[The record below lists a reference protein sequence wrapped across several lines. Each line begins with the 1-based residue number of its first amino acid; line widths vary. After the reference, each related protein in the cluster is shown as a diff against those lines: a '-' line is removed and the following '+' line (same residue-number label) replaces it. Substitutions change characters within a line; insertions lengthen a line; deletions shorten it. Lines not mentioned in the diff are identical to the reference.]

1 MQKRASKAQ
10 SKRTPRPPSVEANDD
25 NAEKMQTTAIV
36 VPKSMWSL
44 LREVAFRRAQS
55 SGGRA
60 SVSDVLRNLVESH
73 RAELE
78 KEIGKK

>member
-1 MQKRASKAQ
+1 MSK
-10 SKRTPRPPSVEANDD
+10 PPSSGTTED
-25 NAEKMQTTAIV
+25 NAEMQTTAIV
-36 VPKSMWSL
+36 VPRNMWNL

-60 SVSDVLRNLVESH
+60 SVSEVLRNLVESH

-78 KEIGKK
+78 EEVGFK

>member
-1 MQKRASKAQ
+1 MSK
-10 SKRTPRPPSVEANDD
+10 PPSSGTTED
-25 NAEKMQTTAIV
+25 NAEMQTTAIV
-36 VPKSMWSL
+36 VPRNMWNL

-60 SVSDVLRNLVESH
+60 SVSEVLRNLVESH

-78 KEIGKK
+78 KEVEFK

>member
-1 MQKRASKAQ
+1 MSKRTSKAQ
-10 SKRTPRPPSVEANDD
+10 SKQLSKPSPGGTGEDI
-25 NAEKMQTTAIV
+25 AEMQTTAIV
-36 VPKSMWSL
+36 VPKSMWNL

-60 SVSDVLRNLVESH
+60 SVSEVLRSLVESH

-78 KEIGKK
+78 KEVGKK

>member
-1 MQKRASKAQ
+1 MQKSASHVS
-10 SKRTPRPPSVEANDD
+10 SKQTRKPILTAN
-25 NAEKMQTTAIV
+25 NAEYVEMQTTAIV
-36 VPKSMWSL
+36 IPKDVWNL

-60 SVSDVLRNLVESH
+60 SVSEVLRSLIEIH

-78 KEIGKK
+78 KETKQK